1 MGMTATRTSRHG
13 GRRGFTLVEVLIATL
28 VLVMVVVPLV
38 GLLTSGKTDQQSEEG
53 MSEAVAFCQEMME
66 KLLSNNLPFEA
77 IDPGGGATL
86 TKAVGGTPQA
96 GFKPSTAVRGQTF
109 TGAELEKLL
118 ADKTVGTDRVKEV
131 KRKQYRVYFFA
142 GRYPDGA
149 PVPDTRE
156 SPFRRPD
163 MDNTLSFSYLE
174 KPAGYG
180 QPYNFREGDRTK
192 FNRQTILGDAQV
204 SLGNIEA
211 SPYELRSYTVAGG
224 ANPIA
229 ENVNRQTPY
238 FYHDLTRIFP
248 DKPGQAVMVGWP
260 DPREV
265 PGGFTGAF
273 SYNLNDGAG
282 QQRDLWAAHLKQ
294 VATGGKAPTLAYH
307 PMVIDQR
314 TFKATNGALMKIIL
328 GVKFAP
334 YENSA
339 LRKDTGDNM
348 REFWLCSFKA
358 NLED

>member
-1 MGMTATRTSRHG
+1 MTIRATRK
-13 GRRGFTLVEVLIATL
+13 GFTLVEVLIAAL
-28 VLVMVVVPLV
+28 VLVMVVIPLV
-38 GLLTSGKTDQQSEEG
+38 GLLTSGKTDQASEEG

-77 IDPGGGATL
+77 IDPGGGAAF
-86 TKAVGGTPQA
+86 TKAIGGVNQA
-96 GFKPSTAVRGQTF
+96 GFLPSVSVRGQTF
-109 TGAELEKLL
+109 SGADLEKILS
-118 ADKTVGTDRVKEV
+118 DRTVGTDRVREV
-131 KRKQYRVYFFA
+131 KRKQYKVYFFA

-163 MDNTLSFSYLE
+163 MDNTLTFSYLE

-180 QPYNFREGDRTK
+180 QPYNFREADRTK

-204 SLGNIEA
+204 SLANIEA
-211 SPYELRSYTVAGG
+211 SPYELKSYTVAGG

-229 ENVNRQTPY
+229 ENVSRRQPY

-248 DKPGQAVMVGWP
+248 DKPGQVVMPGWP
-260 DPREV
+260 DPNEV
-265 PGGFTGAF
+265 PEGFTGTF
-273 SYNLNDGAG
+273 KYDLNDDDG
-282 QQRDLWAAHLKQ
+282 QQRALWAAHLKA
-294 VATGGKAPTLAYH
+294 VATGAKTPTLAYH

-334 YENSA
+334 YQTSN
-339 LRKDTGDNM
+339 LRKDTGDNE